1 MAKAEPLQ
9 LGSSSDEKTAA
20 AEYDRL
26 KALITIAKKNGWD
39 LENMGLVLKD
49 LPNSKAVPL
58 TRKQVLE
65 QNRLLKSI
73 LKRFSK
79 ILTPPVPLDLE
90 NHIKTK
96 EGTALL
102 PWEAEAL
109 QKVSRWRNEVNK
121 VKPQIMEELRRA
133 LE

>member
-1 MAKAEPLQ
+1 MVKAQSLQ
-9 LGSSSDEKTAA
+9 RSSSADAKTGAA
-20 AEYDRL
+20 NYDRL

-39 LENMGLVLKD
+39 LESMGLVLKD
-49 LPNSKAVPL
+49 LPASKSLSL
-58 TRKQVLE
+58 TRKQVTE
-65 QNRLLKSI
+65 HNRLLKNI

-90 NHIKTK
+90 SHIKSK
-96 EGTALL
+96 DETALL

-109 QKVSRWRNEVNK
+109 QKVSQWRSEISK
-121 VKPQIMEELRRA
+121 VKPQIMEEFRRA

>member
-1 MAKAEPLQ
+1 MVKAQSLERS
-9 LGSSSDEKTAA
+9 GSSDEKTAA
-20 AEYDRL
+20 ANYDRL

-39 LENMGLVLKD
+39 LESMGLVLKD
-49 LPNSKAVPL
+49 LPASKTLSL
-58 TRKQVLE
+58 TRKQVME

-90 NHIKTK
+90 SHIKSK
-96 EGTALL
+96 DETALL

-109 QKVSRWRNEVNK
+109 QKVRQWRNEISK
-121 VKPQIMEELRRA
+121 VRPQMMEELRRA

>member
-1 MAKAEPLQ
+1 MVKGQSLQ
-9 LGSSSDEKTAA
+9 RSDSCDEKTAA
-20 AEYDRL
+20 ANYDRL

-39 LENMGLVLKD
+39 LESMGLVLKD
-49 LPNSKAVPL
+49 LPASKSLSL
-58 TRKQVLE
+58 TRKQVME
-65 QNRLLKSI
+65 QNRLLKNI

-90 NHIKTK
+90 SHIKSK
-96 EGTALL
+96 DETALL

-109 QKVSRWRNEVNK
+109 QKVSQWRNEISK

>member
-1 MAKAEPLQ
+1 MVKAQSLQ
-9 LGSSSDEKTAA
+9 RSGSSDEKTAA
-20 AEYDRL
+20 AKYDRL

-39 LENMGLVLKD
+39 LESMGLVLKD
-49 LPNSKAVPL
+49 LPASKSLSL
-58 TRKQVLE
+58 TRKQVME
-65 QNRLLKSI
+65 QNRLLKNI

-90 NHIKTK
+90 SHIKSK
-96 EGTALL
+96 DETALL

-109 QKVSRWRNEVNK
+109 QKVRQWRNEIGEIR
-121 VKPQIMEELRRA
+121 PQMMEELRRA

>member
-1 MAKAEPLQ
+1 MAKAESLKIG
-9 LGSSSDEKTAA
+9 GSSDNKNTA

-39 LENMGLVLKD
+39 LESMGLVLKD
-49 LPNSKAVPL
+49 LPISKSLSL

-65 QNRLLKSI
+65 QNRLLKNI

-90 NHIKTK
+90 NHIKSK
-96 EGTALL
+96 QGAALL
-102 PWEAEAL
+102 PWESEAL
-109 QKVSRWRNEVNK
+109 QKVSRWRTEVNRIR
-121 VKPQIMEELRRA
+121 PQIMEELRRA

>member
-1 MAKAEPLQ
+1 MVKGQSLQ
-9 LGSSSDEKTAA
+9 HSSSSDEIVAA
-20 AEYDRL
+20 AKYDRL

-39 LENMGLVLKD
+39 LESMGLVLKD
-49 LPNSKAVPL
+49 LPASKSVPL
-58 TRKQVLE
+58 SKKQVME
-65 QNRLLKSI
+65 QNRLLKNI

-90 NHIKTK
+90 SHIKSK
-96 EGTALL
+96 DENALL

-109 QKVSRWRNEVNK
+109 QKVRQWRNEIIK
-121 VKPQIMEELRRA
+121 VKPEIMEELRRA

>member
-1 MAKAEPLQ
+1 MAKAESLKIG
-9 LGSSSDEKTAA
+9 GSSDNKSTA

-39 LENMGLVLKD
+39 LEGMGLVLKD
-49 LPNSKAVPL
+49 LPISKSLAL
-58 TRKQVLE
+58 TRKQVVE
-65 QNRLLKSI
+65 QNRLLKNI

-90 NHIKTK
+90 NHIKSK
-96 EGTALL
+96 QGTALL

-109 QKVSRWRNEVNK
+109 QKVSHWRTEVNK
-121 VKPQIMEELRRA
+121 IRPQIMEELRRA

>member
-1 MAKAEPLQ
+1 MVKGQSLQ
-9 LGSSSDEKTAA
+9 RSSFSDEKTEAA
-20 AEYDRL
+20 KYDRL

-39 LENMGLVLKD
+39 LEGMGLVLKD
-49 LPNSKAVPL
+49 LPASKSVSL
-58 TRKQVLE
+58 TRKQVME
-65 QNRLLKSI
+65 QNRLLKNI

-90 NHIKTK
+90 SHIKSK
-96 EGTALL
+96 DEAALL

-109 QKVSRWRNEVNK
+109 QKVSRWRGEVNK
-121 VKPQIMEELRRA
+121 LKPQIMEELRRA

>member
-1 MAKAEPLQ
+1 MVKGQSLQ
-9 LGSSSDEKTAA
+9 RSSFSDEKTAA
-20 AEYDRL
+20 ANYDRL

-39 LENMGLVLKD
+39 LESMGLVLKD
-49 LPNSKAVPL
+49 LPASKSLSL
-58 TRKQVLE
+58 TRKQVTE
-65 QNRLLKSI
+65 QNRLLKNI

-90 NHIKTK
+90 SHIKSK
-96 EGTALL
+96 DETALL

-109 QKVSRWRNEVNK
+109 QKVSLWRNEISK
-121 VKPQIMEELRRA
+121 VKPQIMAELRRA

>member
-1 MAKAEPLQ
+1 MVKGQSLQ
-9 LGSSSDEKTAA
+9 RGSASDERNAA
-20 AEYDRL
+20 AKYDRV

-39 LENMGLVLKD
+39 LESMGLVLKD
-49 LPNSKAVPL
+49 LPASKTLSL
-58 TRKQVLE
+58 TRKQVME
-65 QNRLLKSI
+65 QNRLLKNI

-90 NHIKTK
+90 THIKSK
-96 EGTALL
+96 DETALL

-109 QKVSRWRNEVNK
+109 QKVSQWRHEISE
-121 VKPQIMEELRRA
+121 VKPEIMEELRRA

>member
-1 MAKAEPLQ
+1 MVKAQSLQ
-9 LGSSSDEKTAA
+9 RSSAADEKTGAA
-20 AEYDRL
+20 NYDRL

-39 LENMGLVLKD
+39 LESMGLVLKD
-49 LPNSKAVPL
+49 LPASKSLSL
-58 TRKQVLE
+58 TRKQVTE
-65 QNRLLKSI
+65 QNRLLKNI

-90 NHIKTK
+90 SHIKSK
-96 EGTALL
+96 DETALL

-109 QKVSRWRNEVNK
+109 QKVSQWRSEISK
-121 VKPQIMEELRRA
+121 VKPQIMEEFRRA

>member
-1 MAKAEPLQ
+1 MVKGQSLQ
-9 LGSSSDEKTAA
+9 RSSFSDEKTAA
-20 AEYDRL
+20 AKYDRL

-39 LENMGLVLKD
+39 LESMGLLLKD
-49 LPNSKAVPL
+49 LPASKSLSL
-58 TRKQVLE
+58 TRKQVME
-65 QNRLLKSI
+65 QNRLLKNI

-90 NHIKTK
+90 SHIKSK
-96 EGTALL
+96 DETALL

-109 QKVSRWRNEVNK
+109 QKVSLWRNEISK

>member
-1 MAKAEPLQ
+1 MAEAESVQ
-9 LGSSSDEKTAA
+9 LGSSSDEKAAA

-26 KALITIAKKNGWD
+26 KALVTIAKKNGWD
-39 LENMGLVLKD
+39 LERMGLVLKD
-49 LPNSKAVPL
+49 LPTSKMVSL
-58 TRKQVLE
+58 TKRQVLE

-90 NHIKTK
+90 NHINSK
-96 EGTALL
+96 EGSALL

-121 VKPQIMEELRRA
+121 VRPQIMEELRRA

>member
-1 MAKAEPLQ
+1 M
-9 LGSSSDEKTAA
+9 
-20 AEYDRL
+20 
-26 KALITIAKKNGWD
+26 
-39 LENMGLVLKD
+39 
-49 LPNSKAVPL
+49 
-58 TRKQVLE
+58 LE

-90 NHIKTK
+90 NHIKSK